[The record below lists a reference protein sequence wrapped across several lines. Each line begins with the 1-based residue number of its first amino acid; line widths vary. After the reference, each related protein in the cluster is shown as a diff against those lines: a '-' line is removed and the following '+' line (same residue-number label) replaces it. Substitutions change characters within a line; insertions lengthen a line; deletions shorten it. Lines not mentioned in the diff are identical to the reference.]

1 MNHSTHTVV
10 ALISFAIGTV
20 ALQPVTANTNVRIA
34 RAETIDARTSSAVD
48 SRSFSQ
54 YAGRYEL
61 DDGAAFIVDD
71 DGEFLTLELP
81 ESWGG
86 AKTRLHA
93 QTAGDF
99 LADVPAR
106 VTFEMGSDG
115 RVTGLVFYREGESE
129 AVAAAKVFP
138 RGIVT
143 IHDVPI
149 AGSTVIAAACESA
162 LACS

>member
-1 MNHSTHTVV
+1 MNYSTHTVV
-10 ALISFAIGTV
+10 AVISFAFGTL
-20 ALQPVTANTNVRIA
+20 ALQPVIADTNVRIA
-34 RAETIDARTSSAVD
+34 RAETIDAGATSMVD
-48 SRSFSQ
+48 AQAFSQ

-81 ESWGG
+81 EAWGG

-93 QTAGDF
+93 QTARDF
-99 LADVPAR
+99 LADMPAR
-106 VTFEMGSDG
+106 VTFEIGSDG
-115 RVTGLVFYREGESE
+115 RVRGLVFYPEGETE
-129 AVAAAKVFP
+129 AVAAAKVYP

-149 AGSTVIAAACESA
+149 PASTVIAAACESA
-162 LACS
+162 LVCS